1 MVSPMHRTFIQV
13 SSSRP
18 HRHRLSWA
26 FLLTAVFGVLT
37 AVTGCHSN
45 SVGAE
50 DQGASANAPGSAA
63 SATQPAPPQP
73 VPSAAVPA
81 SALHF
86 TTSGPLVAEN
96 QADLS
101 FDRDGRV
108 VEIDVQVGD
117 RVRKG
122 QLLARLD
129 DREAQAECK
138 SRAARVASLN
148 DQVHEWQAEEEADRA
163 DLKRADVMLADHIRS
178 REDWEHTKYK
188 LDEVIQEVR
197 RYQQDSLAAAAD
209 LQSAQVALD
218 QTRLVA
224 PFDGVIGRSSIRMA
238 QEVKK
243 GDVLFWIT
251 AEAPLEVLFT
261 VPESMMSS
269 FQRGSRLLLTT
280 SDYPHLRQRARILR
294 VSPVVDPA
302 SGSVQVVGLVEDH
315 SPLLKPGMTMQVQLQ
330 P

>member
-1 MVSPMHRTFIQV
+1 MPDLFLALASLT
-13 SSSRP
+13 
-18 HRHRLSWA
+18 LALA
-26 FLLTAVFGVLT
+26 FSA
-37 AVTGCHSN
+37 CH
-45 SVGAE
+45 GAP
-50 DQGASANAPGSAA
+50 QPKPISHPAPGDDAA
-63 SATQPAPPQP
+63 ATSPSTDPVRPPATP
-73 VPSAAVPA
+73 VDSPHQD
-81 SALHF
+81 ALHYV
-86 TTSGPLVAEN
+86 TSGPLVAQN

-101 FDRDGRV
+101 FDREGRV

-148 DQVHEWQAEEEADRA
+148 DQVREWQAEEEADRA

-197 RYQQDSLAAAAD
+197 RYQQDSQAAAAD

-238 QEVKK
+238 QQAKK

-251 AEAPLEVLFT
+251 AEAPLQVLFT
-261 VPESMMSS
+261 VPESLMSS
-269 FQRGSRLLLTT
+269 FQRGSGLLLTT
-280 SDYPHLRQRARILR
+280 GDYPHLRQRARILR

-302 SGSVQVVGLVEDH
+302 SGSIQVVGIVEER

>member
-1 MVSPMHRTFIQV
+1 MVSTMQRPSIIVR
-13 SSSRP
+13 SSNRG
-18 HRHRLSWA
+18 RHPGA
-26 FLLTAVFGVLT
+26 PALLLAL
-37 AVTGCHSN
+37 AVTIALAGCHDN
-45 SVGAE
+45 AKAAT
-50 DQGASANAPGSAA
+50 DHPAPGPAA
-63 SATQPAPPQP
+63 AAPLPAQAPPATATP
-73 VPSAAVPA
+73 EEHDA
-81 SALHF
+81 SHF
-86 TTSGPLVAEN
+86 VTSGPLVAEN

-129 DREAQAECK
+129 DREAQAACK
-138 SRAARVASLN
+138 SRQAHMASLK
-148 DQVHEWQAEEEADRA
+148 DQAREWQAEEEADRA

-188 LDEVIQEVR
+188 LDETIQEVA
-197 RYQQDSLAAAAD
+197 RYQQDALAAEAD
-209 LQSAQVALD
+209 LQSAQIALE

-224 PFDGVIGRSSIRMA
+224 PFDGVIGRSSIRIA
-238 QEVKK
+238 QQVKK

-251 AEAPLEVLFT
+251 AESPLEVLFT
-261 VPESMMSS
+261 VPESLMSS
-269 FQRGSRLLLTT
+269 FRKGSRLLLT
-280 SDYPHLRQRARILR
+280 SNDYPQLRQRAHILR
-294 VSPVVDPA
+294 LSPVVDPA
-302 SGSVQVVGLVEDH
+302 SGSIQVIGIVEDR

>member
-1 MVSPMHRTFIQV
+1 MQRPSIIVHL
-13 SSSRP
+13 SR
-18 HRHRLSWA
+18 RSRLRLA
-26 FLLTAVFGVLT
+26 PLLLALAATSTLP
-37 AVTGCHSN
+37 GCRAN
-45 SVGAE
+45 PRAE
-50 DQGASANAPGSAA
+50 ASDRPTPRPAAAAAPLPAQTPPPAANPEE
-63 SATQPAPPQP
+63 PN
-73 VPSAAVPA
+73 
-81 SALHF
+81 ALHF
-86 TTSGPLVAEN
+86 VTSGPLVAEN

-108 VEIDVQVGD
+108 VEIDVHVGD

-138 SRAARVASLN
+138 SRQAHVASLK
-148 DQVHEWQAEEEADRA
+148 DQAREWQAEEKAERA

-188 LDEVIQEVR
+188 LDETVQEVA
-197 RYQQDSLAAAAD
+197 RYQQDALAAQAD
-209 LQSAQVALD
+209 LQAAQVALD

-224 PFDGVIGRSSIRMA
+224 PFDGVIGRSSIRIS

-243 GDVLFWIT
+243 GDALFWIT

-261 VPESMMSS
+261 VPESLMSS
-269 FQRGSRLLLTT
+269 FRKGSRLLLTT
-280 SDYPHLRQRARILR
+280 NDYAHLRQHARILR

-302 SGSVQVVGLVEDH
+302 SGSVQVVGIVEDR

>member
-1 MVSPMHRTFIQV
+1 MQRPSIIAR
-13 SSSRP
+13 SSRCG
-18 HRHRLSWA
+18 RLPGA
-26 FLLTAVFGVLT
+26 TAVLLALALT
-37 AVTGCHSN
+37 IAVAGCHDGSK
-45 SVGAE
+45 AAAA
-50 DQGASANAPGSAA
+50 DRPAPGPAAAPLPAQAPPAAA
-63 SATQPAPPQP
+63 SPEERD
-73 VPSAAVPA
+73 A
-81 SALHF
+81 SHF
-86 TTSGPLVAEN
+86 VTSGPLVAEN

-138 SRAARVASLN
+138 SRQAHVASLK
-148 DQVHEWQAEEEADRA
+148 DQAREWQAEEEADRA

-188 LDEVIQEVR
+188 LDETIQEVA
-197 RYQQDSLAAAAD
+197 RYRQDALAAQAD
-209 LQSAQVALD
+209 LQSAQVALE

-224 PFDGVIGRSSIRMA
+224 PFSGVIGRSSIRIA
-238 QEVKK
+238 QQAKK

-261 VPESMMSS
+261 VPESLMSS
-269 FQRGSRLLLTT
+269 FRKGSRLLLTT
-280 SDYPHLRQRARILR
+280 NDYPQLHQRARILR

-302 SGSVQVVGLVEDH
+302 SGSIQVIGIVEDR